1 MRFSTPYDAILTLE
15 GTGGALLSFGS
26 LAERYTRVTRA
37 MPSLA
42 QLRELVGTYTSDE
55 AEVTMS
61 VDLEGTCLMLKRR
74 PATTMVLAPK
84 YADAFSAGELGMVI
98 FKRDNSGHVGEL
110 SVVQDRVWDLRFTR
124 VR

>member
-1 MRFSTPYDAILTLE
+1 MWCN
-15 GTGGALLSFGS
+15 
-26 LAERYTRVTRA
+26 
-37 MPSLA
+37 
-42 QLRELVGTYTSDE
+42 TSDE

-61 VDLEGTCLMLKRR
+61 VDLEGTSLMLKRR
-74 PATTMVLAPK
+74 PATTIALAPE

-98 FKRDNSGHVGEL
+98 FKRDNSGQMGEL